1 MEMEQESKF
10 RHLGGGHKGLFLT
23 LRYVFIIAASYLLM
37 SQARLAIGPSQAL
50 MIAVALASNVLLSR
64 LPEDK
69 LFSWYVEAPILVADT
84 LWVSWA
90 LSSTGSLGGEFFLLY
105 FLVLF
110 LASTGENLLMVA
122 LSTLLVSAANV
133 YFIWGGQIW
142 TSDALLRVVF
152 FFVVALFYGHVVGR
166 IKHEQ
171 ARADRGM
178 VVAKELEAKVAE
190 RTAELQRTCEE
201 SLAASRAKSEFLASM
216 SHELRTPLHII
227 IGYADML
234 GERALV
240 SDSTRWETSARVRK
254 AAAELLHLVDNVL
267 DLGRLEAGK
276 VQAAFAPVAPGS
288 FMAELQARDWPR
300 PAPGVVLRWD
310 VESDLPTVETDP
322 DKLAIVL
329 GNLIGNALK
338 FTSAGSVTVGVR
350 DRRADAC
357 LEFRVDDTGRGI
369 SEVDVSRIFEP
380 FHQVTGAAPHGPGG
394 VGLGLA
400 IVQRYVMLL
409 GAWLEVRG
417 VVGQGTSFSVLLPY
431 RNVPSDQVPGGDAG
445 TPRSR
450 ALRAA

>member
-1 MEMEQESKF
+1 MDQASNF
-10 RHLGGGHKGLFLT
+10 RHLGGGHKGLFLA

-37 SQARLAIGPSQAL
+37 SQARTAIGPAQAL
-50 MIAVALASNVLLSR
+50 MIAVALGSNVLLSR
-64 LPEDK
+64 LPAEK

-133 YFIWGGQIW
+133 YFVWGGQVW

-152 FFVVALFYGHVVGR
+152 FFAVALFYGHVVGR

-171 ARADRGM
+171 ARADRGEAW
-178 VVAKELEAKVAE
+178 AKELEAKVME
-190 RTAELQRTCEE
+190 RTAALQRTCEE
-201 SLAASRAKSEFLASM
+201 SLEANRAKSEFLASM

-227 IGYADML
+227 IGYAEML
-234 GERALV
+234 EERGAV
-240 SDSTRWETSARVRK
+240 SEHKRCEVSARVRK
-254 AAAELLHLVDNVL
+254 AASGLLHLVDNVL

-276 VQAAFAPVAPGS
+276 VHADVAPVAPAS
-288 FMAELQARDWPR
+288 FMVELQSRDWPQ

-310 VESDLPTVETDP
+310 VAADLPTVETDA

-329 GNLIGNALK
+329 GNLIGNAIK
-338 FTSAGSVTVGVR
+338 FTSAGSVTIGVR
-350 DRRADAC
+350 DRRADGY

-369 SEVDVSRIFEP
+369 SEEELARIFEP
-380 FHQVTGAAPHGPGG
+380 FHQVTGSEPHGPGG

-400 IVQRYVMLL
+400 IVQRYVALL
-409 GAWLEVRG
+409 GARLEVRG
-417 VVGQGTSFSVLLPY
+417 VVGRGTSFSVLLPY
-431 RNVPSDQVPGGDAG
+431 RSVPEGQVQQDRSA
-445 TPRSR
+445 PRSR